1 MTFIDNTNM
10 FAFVCLI
17 FSCCSTEKNLVTR
30 FCRRFSPVVAPQSAS
45 RRLVLASASRQLEMQ
60 VLEAGNYWSCNDIF
74 VWLILV
80 LIND

>member
-1 MTFIDNTNM
+1 MKFIDNTNM
-10 FAFVCLI
+10 CAFVCLFFI
-17 FSCCSTEKNLVTR
+17 LFHRNKNLVTR

-80 LIND
+80 LINE